1 VSLFSMPARLMQRP
15 FRGYEEL
22 ANRGEGEGRPSV
34 VAGMARLLFVIGAF
48 VSLTATGRLSAFEL
62 VSGMISFAYVPVVH
76 LISLAIALRL
86 VAREVKL
93 PRAYALYA
101 EGYGPWF
108 LFMLLVAGGS
118 LFVSEPARLLS
129 RTSGLLLLGTFVW
142 GGVLTFACFRSGLA
156 LSRGRAALALL
167 IHYLV
172 VTALVLSF
180 FLAAGQLLPIIPR

>member
-1 VSLFSMPARLMQRP
+1 MSRFSMPARLMRRP
-15 FRGYEEL
+15 FRGYEAL
-22 ANRGEGEGRPSV
+22 AQRGEGEGRPTV
-34 VAGMARLLFVIGAF
+34 VGGMARLLFVIGAF

-62 VSGMISFAYVPVVH
+62 VSGIISFSYVPVVH
-76 LISLAIALRL
+76 VISLAIALRL

-108 LFMLLVAGGS
+108 VFMLLAAGGS
-118 LFVSEPARLLS
+118 LLLPEPARLLS
-129 RTSGLLLLGTFVW
+129 RTSGLLMSGTFVW

-156 LSRGRAALALL
+156 LSRLRAALALG